1 MKKVLAVALVGM
13 VGLSVAGCGY
23 RVGAVNPDDPI
34 KTIYIPM
41 VKNKT
46 KEPAIAARATS
57 KIINAFQIDGTYM
70 VVNEKEADV
79 ILETTLTSY
88 NRSALRYDK
97 NDITREYRL
106 TIGADLALRD
116 ARARKVIWNAKRVE
130 GEKAFFVTITLPES
144 ERIAEPFAL
153 EDLATHI
160 VERVTE
166 RW

>member
-1 MKKVLAVALVGM
+1 MKKLLACALMGAAVVAG
-13 VGLSVAGCGY
+13 AGCGY

-34 KTIYIPM
+34 KTVYIPM

-46 KEPAIAARATS
+46 KEPSIGAAATS
-57 KIINAFQIDGTYM
+57 RIVTAFQVDGTYM

-79 ILETTLTSY
+79 ILETTLVSY
-88 NRSALRYDK
+88 NRGALRYDK

-106 TIGADLALRD
+106 TIGAELVLRD
-116 ARARKVIWNAKRVE
+116 AKTRKVVWVAKRVE

-144 ERIAEPFAL
+144 ERIAVPFAL
-153 EDLATHI
+153 DDLAKHI

>member
-1 MKKVLAVALVGM
+1 MKRTCAVLFACAVAA
-13 VGLSVAGCGY
+13 STAGCGY
-23 RVGAVNPDDPI
+23 RVGSMNPDDPI

-41 VKNKT
+41 VKNLT
-46 KEPAIAARATS
+46 KEPALGAQATS
-57 KIINAFQIDGTYM
+57 KIVNAFQIDGTYM

-79 ILETTLTSY
+79 ILETTLTTY
-88 NRSALRYDK
+88 NRAALRYDK

-106 TIGADLALRD
+106 TIGADRVLRD
-116 ARARKVIWNAKRVE
+116 AKTSKVVWKSTRVE

-144 ERIAEPFAL
+144 ERIAVPFAL
-153 EDLATHI
+153 EDLATEI

>member
-1 MKKVLAVALVGM
+1 MKRALAAALAGAAVFTI
-13 VGLSVAGCGY
+13 AGCGY

-41 VKNKT
+41 VKNIT
-46 KEPAIAARATS
+46 KEPSISARATS
-57 KIINAFQIDGTYM
+57 AIITAFQVDGTYT

-88 NRSALRYDK
+88 NRGALRYDT
-97 NDITREYRL
+97 NDVTREYRL
-106 TIGADLALRD
+106 TIGAELALRD
-116 ARARKVIWNAKRVE
+116 ARTRKVIWKARRVE
-130 GEKAFFVTITLPES
+130 GEKAFFVTVTLPES
-144 ERIAEPFAL
+144 ERIAVPFAL
-153 EDLATHI
+153 DDLGNHI

>member
-1 MKKVLAVALVGM
+1 MKKLLAVALVGM
-13 VGLSVAGCGY
+13 AVVSLAGCGY

-34 KTIYIPM
+34 KTVYIPM
-41 VKNKT
+41 VKNNT
-46 KEPAIAARATS
+46 KEPAIGARATS
-57 KIINAFQIDGTYM
+57 SIVTAFQIDGTYM

-88 NRSALRYDK
+88 NRDALRYDK

-106 TIGADLALRD
+106 TIGADLILRD
-116 ARARKVIWNAKRVE
+116 AKTRKVIWSAKRVE
-130 GEKAFFVTITLPES
+130 GEKAFFVTVTLPES
-144 ERIAEPFAL
+144 ERIATPFAL
-153 EDLATHI
+153 EDLASHI

>member
-1 MKKVLAVALVGM
+1 MNRARAVVLACAATVSL
-13 VGLSVAGCGY
+13 AGCGY
-23 RVGAVNPDDPI
+23 RVGSVNPDDPI

-41 VKNKT
+41 VKNLT
-46 KEPAIAARATS
+46 KEPTLAAKATS
-57 KIINAFQIDGTYM
+57 KIVSAFQIDGAYM

-79 ILETTLTSY
+79 VLEITITSY

-97 NDITREYRL
+97 NDVTREYRL
-106 TIGADLALRD
+106 TIGSDLVLRD
-116 ARARKVIWNAKRVE
+116 AKSRKVVWQSRRVE

-144 ERIAEPFAL
+144 ERIAVPFAL
-153 EDLATHI
+153 DDLAKKI